1 MVWYSFG
8 YAKNCVRVDVQLEE
22 PKKEERRRAWNVVP
36 LALMRVAWKERN
48 KRAFEEVES
57 SFLN

>member
-1 MVWYSFG
+1 M
-8 YAKNCVRVDVQLEE
+8 
-22 PKKEERRRAWNVVP
+22 VP

-57 SFLN
+57 SFLNLGVVSDPLFSFGGPIAFPIV